1 MSAGSDNIFSRWS
14 RRKQAVRN
22 GEARPPHEQEHVADG
37 VAPEATAVPVEPVD
51 QQLAAVELEDPED
64 IDPAEPLPRLEDL
77 TAESDL
83 SAFLRKGVP
92 KALKKAAM
100 RKMWSLDPAIR
111 DYIGPSEYAWDF
123 NTPGSMA
130 GFGPLDANDPVIA
143 DFLSTMSGGVRAGLA
158 KAIAAPEASPEQ
170 EADPV
175 LPDEEASASPDSPH
189 DGPVEAASSEES
201 PELPPMSANPQS
213 HSRDHR
219 AAAAEPLEPA
229 NPAESSRIPAPSRH
243 GRAMPR

>member
-1 MSAGSDNIFSRWS
+1 MSGQSDNIFLRWS

-22 GEARPPHEQEHVADG
+22 SETRPPHEEEHVADG
-37 VAPEATAVPVEPVD
+37 VAPEANAVPVEPVD
-51 QQLAAVELEDPED
+51 QQSAAVELEEPED

-92 KALKKAAM
+92 RALKSAAM

-130 GFGPLDANDPVIA
+130 GFGPLDDAGEHVA

-158 KAIAAPEASPEQ
+158 KAIAVPETSPEQ

-175 LPDEEASASPDSPH
+175 LPDEDADALPDSPH
-189 DGPVEAASSEES
+189 DGPVDAASSEEP

-229 NPAESSRIPAPSRH
+229 NPAESSRIPAPSRQ